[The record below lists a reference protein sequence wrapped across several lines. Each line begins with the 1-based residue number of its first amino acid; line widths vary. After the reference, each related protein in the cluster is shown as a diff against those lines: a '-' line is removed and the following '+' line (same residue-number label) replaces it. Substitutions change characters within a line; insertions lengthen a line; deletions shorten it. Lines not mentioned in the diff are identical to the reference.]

1 LNQADNPDLTKHIHI
16 QSSSEKSFG
25 YTFSFIFTL
34 LALYFFIF
42 DSSFLFIVSIFFAL
56 ALIISSFF
64 FPEILHYPN
73 LIWGKFGELISKI
86 ISPIILLTI
95 YILSIIPAKFF
106 IFLLNKDI
114 LGLKFEKS
122 AKTYWITRDTQP
134 KNMKNQF

>member
-1 LNQADNPDLTKHIHI
+1 LKQADNPDLTKHINI

-25 YTFSFIFTL
+25 YTFSFIFSL
-34 LALYFFIF
+34 LTLYFFIF
-42 DSSFLFIVSIFFAL
+42 DSSFFFFVSIFFAL

-122 AKTYWITRDTQP
+122 AKTYWISRDTQP
-134 KNMKNQF
+134 TNMKNQF